1 LLSGYRQHNTGN
13 KKCFCLP
20 FFNVFD
26 NAEVLWIS
34 SVLLSFFVRFPWI
47 QCKFVFLME
56 PEDQDLRTGS
66 DFMANRLV
74 FCGSFPDDKAMSEEK
89 AVVSQVRI
97 DKWLWAARFFKTRA
111 LAVQAVSGGKVQV
124 NGNRVRSSRIVQIGE
139 ILRVRR
145 GEEEFTITVLA
156 LSMVRRPA
164 VEARLLYEESE
175 ESIRLRQE
183 SAKMRTMFAAGQSMP
198 AKRPDKRDRRK
209 IRAFTRKDDADF
221 DNK

>member
-1 LLSGYRQHNTGN
+1 MLKFYGFQA
-13 KKCFCLP
+13 CCCL
-20 FFNVFD
+20 FLCVSHGF
-26 NAEVLWIS
+26 
-34 SVLLSFFVRFPWI
+34 SVNLF
-47 QCKFVFLME
+47 FLME

-89 AVVSQVRI
+89 AAVSQVRI

-156 LSMVRRPA
+156 RRACSMKSRKSPYVC
-164 VEARLLYEESE
+164 ARNQPKCGPCLQPVSPCLLKGLTSVTGEKSGHLPEKMMR
-175 ESIRLRQE
+175 ILTINK
-183 SAKMRTMFAAGQSMP
+183 KMREEE
-198 AKRPDKRDRRK
+198 
-209 IRAFTRKDDADF
+209 IYE
-221 DNK
+221 